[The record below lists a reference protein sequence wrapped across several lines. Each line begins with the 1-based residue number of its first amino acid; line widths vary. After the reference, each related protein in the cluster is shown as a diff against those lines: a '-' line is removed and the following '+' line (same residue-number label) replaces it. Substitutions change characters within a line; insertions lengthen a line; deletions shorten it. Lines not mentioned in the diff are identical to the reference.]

1 MDFGSA
7 VLNVLAVIGIIIVA
21 GLVIYLLAA
30 LVVSI
35 IDKKEVRPFKSHEE
49 NKEFE
54 EQRYLLENKDYQLS
68 FDEEEKEEPKV
79 EEVEEEKEEEEDQ
92 EPKEVEQTIDL
103 DLADEERRQI
113 QEREKVIN
121 NDIEEPEEE
130 EDDDDLEA
138 MYAKLI
144 NDINSEATVE
154 DEEDNFVAEPEQ
166 EEEVTEEEEVAEE
179 PVVEEQEEVVEEV
192 EEEPVVVAEPVKEE
206 PKVNEEM
213 EALRA
218 QLAALQAE
226 KEALAKQLEEKPAV
240 ETVETESLEALLAR
254 KAVLEERLT
263 ASEKELKANKKEYV
277 PLAKIK
283 KHLESDKAKL
293 RRKEAVVAK
302 QKVVLF
308 GVNNY
313 VVDPEKE
320 KKLSEDLD
328 VLDALRLSV
337 QHCEEVMK
345 ENEDRY
351 PILEKT
357 NGILVK
363 QVEELRADIA
373 ELNARIEK
381 LQGEGNADAE

>member
-35 IDKKEVRPFKSHEE
+35 LDKKEVKPFKSNEE
-49 NKEFE
+49 SKAEEHE
-54 EQRYLLENKDYQLS
+54 EQRLLLENRDYQLS
-68 FDEEEKEEPKV
+68 FDDEKKEEPK
-79 EEVEEEKEEEEDQ
+79 EEVQEE
-92 EPKEVEQTIDL
+92 PREVGESIDL
-103 DLADEERRQI
+103 DLADEEKKQIEERQRVVNSNV
-113 QEREKVIN
+113 EEVE
-121 NDIEEPEEE
+121 EEPEEE
-130 EDDDDLEA
+130 VDLEA

-144 NDINSEATVE
+144 NDINSEAT
-154 DEEDNFVAEPEQ
+154 EEEPEEEAEEEPVEEL
-166 EEEVTEEEEVAEE
+166 EEEVEE
-179 PVVEEQEEVVEEV
+179 PV
-192 EEEPVVVAEPVKEE
+192 EEEPVEEEPVEEE
-206 PKVNEEM
+206 PEVDEEK
-213 EALRA
+213 EALKA
-218 QLAALQAE
+218 QLAELQSKNAE
-226 KEALAKQLEEKPAV
+226 LAKQLEEKPAV
-240 ETVETESLEALLAR
+240 ETVETESLEGLLAR
-254 KAVLEERLT
+254 KAVLEERLS
-263 ASEKELKANKKEYV
+263 ASEKELKANKKEYI
-277 PLAKIK
+277 PLSRIK
-283 KHLESDKAKL
+283 KNLESDKAKL

-357 NGILVK
+357 NGILTK
-363 QVEELRADIA
+363 QVEELRSDIA
-373 ELNARIEK
+373 DLDARIAK
-381 LQGEGNADAE
+381 LQGEDNGADAE